1 MKKGHDI
8 CYTECHISLHQCGRF
23 SENSTSEVKI
33 SVKEIVAQKVDWV
46 LVTQDSY

>member
-1 MKKGHDI
+1 MKTGHDI
-8 CYTECHISLHQCGRF
+8 CYTECHISLHQCGRV
-23 SENSTSEVKI
+23 SENSKVKI